1 MTDPMTSKKLLCLD
15 TATRV
20 QTAALVESTA
30 GRIRVVAEHT
40 VYRKRPGPTLLD
52 DLDRLLTDA
61 GWTLGELD
69 GFVCGQG
76 PGSFT
81 GLRITLATLKG
92 LALALDR
99 PIHAARTTEMLRA
112 NRPGPRTF
120 ALIDARRGQVYIDG
134 PGIETPLV
142 VDPERVPALVARPDP
157 VLVGDGALAF
167 AETLAGLMPAAEIP
181 DDPTAHM
188 PRAAHL
194 AALIDPEK
202 PDPLGT
208 TEPIYV
214 RPSDAELNYPDG
226 FPDALVRF
234 GLDR

>member
-1 MTDPMTSKKLLCLD
+1 MTVKLLCLD

-20 QTAALVESTA
+20 QTAALVERGPTT
-30 GRIRVVAEHT
+30 RVIAEHT
-40 VYRKRPGPTLLD
+40 VRRNRPGPTLLD
-52 DLDRLLTDA
+52 DLDRLLSDA
-61 GWTLGELD
+61 GWTLNDVE

-99 PIHAARTTEMLRA
+99 PIYAARTTEMLRA

-120 ALIDARRGQVYIDG
+120 AVIDARRGQVYLDG
-134 PGIETPLV
+134 PGIERPQV
-142 VDPERVPALVARPDP
+142 VDPDTVPGLVGRPDP
-157 VLVGDGALAF
+157 ILVGDGAQAF
-167 AETLAGLMPAAEIP
+167 AAALTELMPEADIP
-181 DDPTAHM
+181 RDPTAHL

-194 AALIDPEK
+194 AGLIDPAK
-202 PDPLGT
+202 PAPLGT
-208 TEPIYV
+208 TEPVYV

-234 GLDR
+234 GLEP